1 MTVRASRPA
10 HIRNL
15 RVMRDATCVALFLTA
30 FLTALFG
37 GTLAEV
43 RVVVTE
49 VTGQGTIRRGV
60 LNTADCGDTD
70 RCTELIGQAALVV
83 PPPYRPVPG
92 RPVYH
97 IRADDTIVLVSG
109 RDLVGPL
116 LELVMTTLAGEHPA
130 AAQQAAGEPSGSG
143 QVGSH
148 GQLLAVTQP
157 DRRQQPTAPDLP
169 DQPGPPGVVEDVPAG
184 DRS

>member
-83 PPPYRPVPG
+83 PPYRPVPG

-116 LELVMTTLAGEHPA
+116 LELVITTLAGEHPA

-157 DRRQQPTAPDLP
+157 VRRQQPTAPDLP

-184 DRS
+184 DG

>member
-1 MTVRASRPA
+1 
-10 HIRNL
+10 
-15 RVMRDATCVALFLTA
+15 MRDATCVALFLTA

-97 IRADDTIVLVSG
+97 IRADDTASAPGAKL
-109 RDLVGPL
+109 DLVTA
-116 LELVMTTLAGEHPA
+116 VRRWA
-130 AAQQAAGEPSGSG
+130 AYQASRGSSPG
-143 QVGSH
+143 IH
-148 GQLLAVTQP
+148 R
-157 DRRQQPTAPDLP
+157 DRP
-169 DQPGPPGVVEDVPAG
+169 
-184 DRS
+184 